1 MDVPC
6 VIHRDWDRA
15 ASICFMHDH
24 DGVLER
30 QMTVIKEFVPDV
42 GSRRAV
48 VTISSESMVSVAAE
62 AMAPAWAFGR

>member
-1 MDVPC
+1 
-6 VIHRDWDRA
+6 
-15 ASICFMHDH
+15 
-24 DGVLER
+24 
-30 QMTVIKEFVPDV
+30 MTVIKEFVPDV